1 MCLCMWAP
9 PLLSHLYRN
18 QFRVLVGGKKKKQ
31 QLGYRHGKTMH
42 AQQKM
47 KGAEGRGGGCYPYRW
62 FMHSEKEMD
71 SLLFYL
77 CLWAS
82 SSLSLIMAICWGRW
96 LPGCSHRPRSPPVT
110 ASRARGRASQWTQ
123 TQQDEV
129 SPQQSNERLQRSS
142 PFGSYYLRS
151 ESVIYSFMIQQSIS
165 ITAFNKH

>member
-18 QFRVLVGGKKKKQ
+18 QFRVLVGGKKKTQ

-47 KGAEGRGGGCYPYRW
+47 KRAEGRGGGCYPYRW
-62 FMHSEKEMD
+62 FMHSEKEMG

-123 TQQDEV
+123 TQRDEV

-151 ESVIYSFMIQQSIS
+151 ESVIYWFMIQQSIS